1 MNYVVFDL
9 EWNQPMKPGDEEACA
24 LPFEI
29 IEVGAVL
36 LNEDRQIIGEFSEIV
51 KPNVYHRINIYTK
64 EIVNL
69 QMKELRKGK
78 PFPEVMD
85 RFMKFCGEDCIFCTW
100 GPGDLVELQR
110 NMKYYDLPPLSDGPF
125 RYYDVQKMFSLEF
138 EGHKGARALDYAVEF
153 LNIQKSEAFHRA
165 YGDAHYTAKIFEK
178 ITSPEILE
186 KFSYDTYHIP
196 QKRNEE
202 VYASFPGYSKYISH
216 GFRDKTEAIHDR
228 EVISSRCPVCNN
240 RLKKC
245 VRTFTPGGKY
255 YLNVAVCEEHGYLK
269 SKIRI
274 KKTDEGTTYVVKT
287 QRFVTEDEVAQ
298 IAGKRAHIH
307 EVKRM
312 KEELAKRKAGKSRQK
327 KEENE

>member
-165 YGDAHYTAKIFEK
+165 YGDAYYTAKIFEK
-178 ITSPEILE
+178 SLRR
-186 KFSYDTYHIP
+186 KSSKSSLMIP
-196 QKRNEE
+196 T
-202 VYASFPGYSKYISH
+202 IS
-216 GFRDKTEAIHDR
+216 R
-228 EVISSRCPVCNN
+228 
-240 RLKKC
+240 
-245 VRTFTPGGKY
+245 
-255 YLNVAVCEEHGYLK
+255 
-269 SKIRI
+269 
-274 KKTDEGTTYVVKT
+274 
-287 QRFVTEDEVAQ
+287 
-298 IAGKRAHIH
+298 
-307 EVKRM
+307 
-312 KEELAKRKAGKSRQK
+312 K
-327 KEENE
+327 KEMKRFMPHFPDTASIFPAASGTKPKRSMTERSFQAAVRFATIV